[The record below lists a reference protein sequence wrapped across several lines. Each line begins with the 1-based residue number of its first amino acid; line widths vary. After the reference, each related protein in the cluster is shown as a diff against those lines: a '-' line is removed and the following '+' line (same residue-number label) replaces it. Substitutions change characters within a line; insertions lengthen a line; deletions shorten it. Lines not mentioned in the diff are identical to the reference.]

1 MPIVNKGPVIPAY
14 SALNDRLCTSI
25 AVWLPDD
32 VWLPDIATAAVFK
45 FAFTE
50 LDCVATTVAAVVDKA
65 RVITCPL
72 DASGVEEQVALEA
85 ELCTPP
91 PV

>member
-25 AVWLPDD
+25 PVWFPDD
-32 VWLPDIATAAVFK
+32 VWLPDIATAAV
-45 FAFTE
+45 
-50 LDCVATTVAAVVDKA
+50 VAALVDKA

-72 DASGVEEQVALEA
+72 DACGVEEEAALEA
-85 ELCTPP
+85 DLCTPP